1 MLYLLDPGMKLKVC
15 VLCSKFSCLFQTS
28 YQKQPCEKEDE
39 HGQNLTTKYKLII
52 TFLCLTI
59 EWRHYGFHCR
69 YDVKSHFTYLIQI
82 DNYIL
87 VLDYRMETLWIP
99 L

>member
-1 MLYLLDPGMKLKVC
+1 MLYFLDPGMKLKVC

-28 YQKQPCEKEDE
+28 YQKQPCEKVDE
-39 HGQNLTTKYKLII
+39 YGQNLTTKYKLI
-52 TFLCLTI
+52 
-59 EWRHYGFHCR
+59 
-69 YDVKSHFTYLIQI
+69 
-82 DNYIL
+82 IL